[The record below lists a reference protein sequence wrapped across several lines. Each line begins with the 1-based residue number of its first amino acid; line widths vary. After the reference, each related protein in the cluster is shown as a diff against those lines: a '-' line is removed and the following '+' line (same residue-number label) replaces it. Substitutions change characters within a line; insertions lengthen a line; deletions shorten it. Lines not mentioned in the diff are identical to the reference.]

1 MLAFKGRS
9 IFAITLA
16 FVGYAIGFGDRGSI
30 GMLTPAVF
38 NKSRNSVGGFKF
50 GPSSDFAFS
59 IMDTRGSRQ
68 SQRSQC
74 IVDMDF
80 IVAFA
85 HIAEACACID
95 PVITV

>member
-9 IFAITLA
+9 IFAITRA

-68 SQRSQC
+68 SERSPGDYRGLYC
-74 IVDMDF
+74 CGV
-80 IVAFA
+80 
-85 HIAEACACID
+85 EARSTKEIS
-95 PVITV
+95 